1 MKTIATLF
9 AAATLLTSAA
19 AFAAEPTA
27 ADVGRFVYD
36 QQGEIVGGLTA
47 IGQGSATVSDGL
59 MFHPGFHL
67 VSIPASALSVQAGR
81 VVLTG
86 MTAADLDAQP
96 AANVAAR

>member
-9 AAATLLTSAA
+9 AAATLLSSAA

-27 ADVGRFVYD
+27 RDVGRFVFD

-59 MFHPGFHL
+59 MFHPGYHL
-67 VSIPASALSVQAGR
+67 VSIPASSLSVQGGR

-86 MTAADLDAQP
+86 MSTADLDAQP
-96 AANVAAR
+96 AASVAAR